1 MIRHDYN
8 PEKILEIL
16 RKYYTESIFVTD
28 DAANIVYAN
37 DAAASRLGTTSEAI
51 IGRNVHDLM
60 AEGLYSKSTVLM
72 AMKSGKTEISA
83 LYPEQ
88 GNSIVSQS
96 IPVFDEENKIYAVV
110 TINMSHE
117 HSKEWND
124 IILGEKEINRRL
136 ARELDYLRKSS
147 KNTIV
152 VNSESMQNVM
162 RTIAAVAPTDSN
174 VVVLGESG
182 TGKDVMSRLIHDQS
196 ERCKNSYI
204 GVNCAAIPDNLLE
217 SELFG
222 YEKGA
227 FTGALSAGKIGLFEA
242 AKGGTIFLDEI
253 GDMPLSLQA
262 KLLRALENKEIRR
275 IGGVKNI
282 PIDVRIICATNAN
295 LMDLVKEKRFR
306 EDLYYRLNVFEIKL
320 PPLRERKE
328 DIIPLAEHFLRALN
342 EKSGEKKFLGA
353 LAVDTMLKH
362 DWPGNI
368 RELRNVVERIF
379 VVSPGDEL
387 VFTPTPTADL
397 MNLTRKHEPVLDEM
411 EYESLKQFTDAME
424 QKYIEKILQENGGS
438 MSRAAEKL
446 KIHRSVLYR
455 KLQKWKE

>member
-1 MIRHDYN
+1 MVHDYS

-16 RKYYTESIFVTD
+16 QKYYTESIFVTD
-28 DAANIVYAN
+28 DSANIVYAN
-37 DAAASRLGTTSEAI
+37 DAAAQRLGTTSESI
-51 IGRNVHDLM
+51 IGRNVQELM

-72 AMKSGKTEISA
+72 AMQSGKTEISA
-83 LYPEQ
+83 IYPEQ
-88 GNSIVSQS
+88 NNSIVSQS
-96 IPVFDEENKIYAVV
+96 IPIFDEENKIYAVV
-110 TINMSHE
+110 TINMSQE
-117 HSKEWND
+117 RSKEWND
-124 IILGEKEINRRL
+124 IISGEKEMNNRLR
-136 ARELDYLRKSS
+136 RELDYLRGFS
-147 KNTIV
+147 KNTII
-152 VNSESMQNVM
+152 VNSEAMQNVM

-182 TGKDVMSRLIHDQS
+182 TGKDVIARLIHDQS
-196 ERCKNSYI
+196 ERRDNSYI
-204 GVNCAAIPDNLLE
+204 GINCAAIPDNLLE

-275 IGGVKNI
+275 VGGVKNI

-306 EDLYYRLNVFEIKL
+306 EDLYYRLNVFEMKL

-328 DIIPLAEHFLRALN
+328 DIIPLAEHFLRAQN
-342 EKSGEKKFLGA
+342 EKSGGKKFLGA
-353 LAVDTMLKH
+353 LAMDTMLKH

-368 RELRNVVERIF
+368 RELRNVVERIY

-387 VFTPTPTADL
+387 VFTPTPTADI
-397 MNLTRKHEPVLDEM
+397 NEKTDEPEQIADAM

-424 QKYIEKILQENGGS
+424 QKYIQKVLKENGGCVS
-438 MSRAAEKL
+438 KTAEKL

-455 KLQKWKE
+455 KLQKGKL

>member
-1 MIRHDYN
+1 MVHDYS

-16 RKYYTESIFVTD
+16 QKYYTESIFVTD
-28 DAANIVYAN
+28 DSANIIYAN
-37 DAAASRLGTTSEAI
+37 DAAAQRLGTTSESI
-51 IGRNVHDLM
+51 VGRNVQELM

-72 AMKSGKTEISA
+72 AMQSGKTEISSI
-83 LYPEQ
+83 YPEHN
-88 GNSIVSQS
+88 NSIVSQS
-96 IPVFDEENKIYAVV
+96 IPIFDEENKIYAIV
-110 TINMSHE
+110 TINMSQE
-117 HSKEWND
+117 RSKEWND
-124 IILGEKEINRRL
+124 IILGEKEMNDRL
-136 ARELDYLRKSS
+136 RRELDYLRGFS
-147 KNTIV
+147 NNAIIV
-152 VNSESMQNVM
+152 DSEAMQKVM

-182 TGKDVMSRLIHDQS
+182 TGKDVIARLIHDHS
-196 ERCKNSYI
+196 ERKDNSYI
-204 GVNCAAIPDNLLE
+204 GINCAAIPDNLLE

-275 IGGVKNI
+275 VGGVKNI

-295 LMDLVKEKRFR
+295 LMELVKEKRFR

-328 DIIPLAEHFLRALN
+328 DIIPLAEHFLRAQN
-342 EKSGEKKFLGA
+342 EKCGGKKFLGA

-368 RELRNVVERIF
+368 RELRNVVERIY

-387 VFTPTPTADL
+387 VFTPTPTADI
-397 MNLTRKHEPVLDEM
+397 NEKVDGDEQIAEAM

-424 QKYIEKILQENGGS
+424 QRYIQKVLKENGGCVS
-438 MSRAAEKL
+438 KTADKL

-455 KLQKWKE
+455 KLQKGKL